1 VIKLVEIL
9 KEIEDEKGRAYSWQK
24 PDGTFIPIDYNHGSD
39 AFKHLGGPRHVD
51 GNADHTLMLWRQGWQ
66 RITYMVFGDLSTL
79 FAHNEF
85 QPPNE
90 KQKAKLIELAL
101 ELGLNKVEWDGGEK
115 DRILWT
121 INDTL

>member
-24 PDGTFIPIDYNHGSD
+24 PDGTFIPIDYSHGSD
-39 AFKHLGGPRHVD
+39 AFKHLGGPHSVS
-51 GNADHTLMLWRQGWQ
+51 GTADHILMLWRRGWQ
-66 RITYMVFGDLSTL
+66 RITYMTPTL

-90 KQKAKLIELAL
+90 KQKVKLIELAL

-115 DRILWT
+115 ERILWT